1 MASAPLRRRASHL
14 TPGKLMLNT
23 NERAKRQSIIDAC
36 RRMNELGIN
45 QGTSGNISLRHDAG
59 MLVTPTSVPYET
71 MQPEQIVFMGFDG
84 SFDSRQRPSSEW
96 RFHLDILKARPE
108 VNAVVHAHPPYATTL
123 VIMGLEIPP
132 IHYMVAVAG
141 GDTIRCAPY
150 ATYGTEQLSQH
161 AVSALEDRFAC
172 LLAHHGMIAI
182 GPSLSKAMWLAVEVE
197 TLARQYHGCLQIG
210 TPPLLSKAEIKK
222 VLGRMA
228 GYGPA
233 GE

>member
-1 MASAPLRRRASHL
+1 
-14 TPGKLMLNT
+14 MLNT

-36 RRMNELGIN
+36 LRMNALRIN

-84 SFDSRQRPSSEW
+84 SFDSSQRPSSEW
-96 RFHLDILKARPE
+96 RFHLDILRARPE

-123 VIMGLEIPP
+123 AIMGREIPP
-132 IHYMVAVAG
+132 VHYMVAVAG
-141 GDTIRCAPY
+141 GDSIRCAPY
-150 ATYGTEQLSQH
+150 ATFGTEELSRH
-161 AVSALEDRFAC
+161 AVSALEDRLAC

-182 GPSLSKAMWLAVEVE
+182 GPSLPKAMWLAVEVE

-210 TPPLLSKAEIKK
+210 TPPLLSKAEIKN
-222 VLGRMA
+222 VLSRMA
-228 GYGPA
+228 GYGSS
-233 GE
+233 EE